1 MTYCQRGRELLV
13 ELQRSDWLPKYDE
26 EGTRGTINE
35 IFDLFKRMDD
45 MRRMKDARTE
55 AARENEG
62 YDDGDEMRPSG
73 DRGEDFSDPE
83 KVELVYYLSCL
94 QRNSK
99 YLLSYFLHRCSKIRN
114 LRWDAGPVVPERI
127 QRDTLS
133 GRELEYFHKYSEHL
147 QAYNDGLDLDLD
159 LTSNLEPP
167 SDLYVEIIVLEQCGE
182 IQTENGPVS
191 LDIGSMHFLRKADI
205 EHFIRVGKVRMARS

>member
-1 MTYCQRGRELLV
+1 MSYCQRGRELLV
-13 ELQRSDWLPKYDE
+13 ELQRSDWLPKFDE
-26 EGTRGTINE
+26 ESVRGTINE
-35 IFDLFKRMDD
+35 MFDLFKRTDGMQ
-45 MRRMKDARTE
+45 RLGKSRKD
-55 AARENEG
+55 AAREDG
-62 YDDGDEMRPSG
+62 SYDERDDMKLNWGDFLSN
-73 DRGEDFSDPE
+73 PE
-83 KVELVYYLSCL
+83 KVESVYYVSCL
-94 QRNSK
+94 KRNST

-114 LRWDAGPVVPERI
+114 LRWDAGPVVPEHI

-147 QAYNDGLDLDLD
+147 QAYNDGLGLDLD

-205 EHFIRVGKVRMARS
+205 EHFIRVGKVRMTRS